1 MEHKPVLLREVIEYL
16 DPKSNQN
23 FIDCTF
29 GGGGHTTEILSKT
42 TPGGRVLGIE
52 ASGESLE
59 KFKIQN
65 SKSKIFKDRLILIND
80 NFRNLRNIYANSFHY
95 PVSGILLDLGL
106 SSMELADESRGFGF
120 LTDGPL
126 DMRFDQKH
134 QDLTAGEI
142 LNKYPLENL
151 VKIFCDYGEV
161 PRSQARLVS
170 EAIGQERKIRSL
182 RTVADFL
189 RVVLKTL
196 YPRAW
201 ERGEITGETKNFY
214 HHRRK
219 INHPATQF
227 FQALRIA
234 VNDELGSLREVLPA
248 AEEVLAPKGRI
259 VVISFHSLEDR
270 IVKNFFRDEA
280 KAGRLKILTKKPLV
294 ADEAE
299 RQENPR
305 SRSAK
310 LRVAEKVN

>member
-1 MEHKPVLLREVIEYL
+1 VEHKPVLLREVIEYL
-16 DPKSNQN
+16 DLKSNQN

-29 GGGGHTTEILSKT
+29 GGGGHSREILRLVGK
-42 TPGGRVLGIE
+42 GGKVLGID
-52 ASGESLE
+52 ADKSNLDNFQFPISN
-59 KFKIQN
+59 FQN
-65 SKSKIFKDRLILIND
+65 LLLVHD
-80 NFRNLRNIYANSFHY
+80 NFRNLRNIYANSFPY

-161 PRSQARLVS
+161 PRGQARLVS
-170 EAIGQERKIRSL
+170 EAIGQERKIRPL

-189 RVVLKTL
+189 RVVLKAL

-248 AEEVLAPKGRI
+248 AEDVLAPKGRI
-259 VVISFHSLEDR
+259 AVISFHSLEDR

>member
-16 DPKSNQN
+16 DLKSNQN

-29 GGGGHTTEILSKT
+29 GGGGHSREILRLVGK
-42 TPGGRVLGIE
+42 GGKVLGID
-52 ASGESLE
+52 ADKSNLDNFQFPISN
-59 KFKIQN
+59 FQN
-65 SKSKIFKDRLILIND
+65 LLLVHD
-80 NFRNLRNIYANSFHY
+80 NFRNLRNIYANSFPY

-161 PRSQARLVS
+161 PRGQARLVS
-170 EAIGQERKIRSL
+170 EAIGQERKIRPL

-189 RVVLKTL
+189 RVVLKAL

-248 AEEVLAPKGRI
+248 AEDVLAPKGRI
-259 VVISFHSLEDR
+259 AVISFHSLEDR